1 MSNYSFGGINL
12 RHQGCKMN
20 TTRIIFSLALA
31 FANDTWSE
39 PVKCLIDGR
48 SVYTDDA
55 SRCSKASVK
64 PIKNNVSVFPKV
76 TPNSK
81 SAVLTPPQEPASS
94 STADSILGKFG
105 VSPQDVENG
114 WKTVM
119 DAKKRGSW
127 KAPDMPDE
135 AK

>member
-1 MSNYSFGGINL
+1 
-12 RHQGCKMN
+12 MN
-20 TTRIIFSLALA
+20 ATLFIFYLALA
-31 FANDTWSE
+31 LANNAWAE

-64 PIKNNVSVFPKV
+64 PIKNNVSVFPKIS
-76 TPNSK
+76 PNSK
-81 SAVLTPPQEPASS
+81 SAAIPLTPPEPASA
-94 STADSILGKFG
+94 STEDSILGKFG
-105 VSPQDVENG
+105 ISQQDVENG